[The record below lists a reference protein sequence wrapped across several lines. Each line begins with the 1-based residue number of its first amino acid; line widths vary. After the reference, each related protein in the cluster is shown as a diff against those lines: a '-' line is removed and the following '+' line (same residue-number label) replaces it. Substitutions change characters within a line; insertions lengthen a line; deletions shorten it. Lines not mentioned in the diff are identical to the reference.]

1 MKNPRALSLEALIV
15 DHKVGLVPPDPSPT
29 VLPLDVLKTE
39 RGAFQMRERELPE
52 WVDDLLVTL
61 RQGNGTLDPLFVWWT
76 GRRWVVLDGHHRL
89 EAYRK
94 LSEATGKPVLVPV
107 KVSQAKDSEQAILEA
122 NRENSK
128 DKLNTTLD
136 DKHRQAWYM
145 VVMGIGGSVRAIAE
159 ATGSSK
165 STVGRMR
172 KIRDQLKLMKYSQN
186 RLLGLSWEQ
195 AVQCSKGDQNGSYR
209 GVIDED
215 EGLKDEG
222 TRWAERLSKLFGSKL
237 KDAPD
242 IAALMLLSY
251 GRATTKRILQSRFLW
266 KIRTEIEQEEQAEAL
281 AEDFDGDVLED
292 ITTVPEGSP
301 L

>member
-1 MKNPRALSLEALIV
+1 
-15 DHKVGLVPPDPSPT
+15 
-29 VLPLDVLKTE
+29 
-39 RGAFQMRERELPE
+39 MRERELPE